1 VSELSKLNFKS
12 AGRGYSTCRECLGR
26 LLVGCKGRETG
37 SSWEYKNYPS
47 TELVITSLQ
56 PQLYNARHHRDGP
69 VY

>member
-1 VSELSKLNFKS
+1 MSELSKLN
-12 AGRGYSTCRECLGR
+12 